1 VLDLVL
7 ALPAERF
14 ANLYGALPPDLSA
27 ALDGPIARMLN
38 SRVPSVRRQP
48 QALRARALRAWIV
61 RQRDE
66 DVAGDLLR
74 VYFLG
79 PRLPLV
85 TSFLDATGVKH
96 EKGQIGD
103 DAEPDP
109 AKVPAAVEALQKEFE
124 ADDVRLYLAVAARQW
139 PENKAVLEAA
149 AAADRAAGEASTGSK
164 AGR

>member
-1 VLDLVL
+1 MLDLVL
-7 ALPAERF
+7 ALPADRF
-14 ANLYGALPPDLSA
+14 ANLYGALPPELSA

-74 VYFLG
+74 AYFLG

-96 EKGQIGD
+96 EKGQITD
-103 DAEPDP
+103 DESEPDA
-109 AKVPAAVEALQKEFE
+109 AKVPAAVEALLKEYDAE
-124 ADDVRLYLAVAARQW
+124 DVQLYLAVAAQQW
-139 PENKAVLEAA
+139 PENAGVRDA
-149 AAADRAAGEASTGSK
+149 AAADRKSGASSADSKTG
-164 AGR
+164 R